1 MRIANR
7 AGRLVLLTD
16 NHSLDVETASDG
28 QFSSDPQQAY
38 DCWAEFIQW
47 AKNIDV
53 DNHASAQSYTL
64 DELDAPVPAPKQI
77 FAIGLNYRDHAEEA
91 NLPIPEHPVVF
102 TKFASSLTGPT
113 NDVKLSS
120 ETVDWELELVVVIG
134 QGGHQIAKDNAWDH
148 VAGLTVGQDI
158 SDRTVQFQ
166 VTPPQFSL
174 GKSYPGYAPTG
185 PAVVTLDEFTGD
197 LSRDDLALTGVIV
210 SEDGSEQVVQDGSSA
225 SLIFS
230 VPELIVR
237 LSEVITLMPGDLIF
251 TGTPAGVGTAR
262 TPKQFLQSGQTLVSR
277 IAGIGELRNRM
288 V

>member
-38 DCWAEFIQW
+38 DRWAEFIQW

-53 DNHASAQSYTL
+53 DIHTSAQSYTL
-64 DELDAPVPAPKQI
+64 DELEAPAPAPKQI

-102 TKFASSLTGPT
+102 TKFASSLTGPA
-113 NDVKLSS
+113 NDVKLSG

-134 QGGHQIAKDNAWDH
+134 EGGHEIAKENAWDH

-210 SEDGSEQVVQDGSSA
+210 SEDGSEQVVQDGSTA

-230 VPELIVR
+230 VPELIAR

>member
-7 AGRLVLLTD
+7 AGRLVLLSD
-16 NHSLDVETASDG
+16 NHSVDVETASDG
-28 QFSSDPQQAY
+28 QFSSDPQRAY
-38 DCWAEFIQW
+38 DCWEEFIQW
-47 AKNIDV
+47 AKTVDV
-53 DNHASAQSYTL
+53 DNHASAQAYSL
-64 DELDAPVPAPKQI
+64 DELDAPVPAPKQV

-102 TKFASSLTGPT
+102 TKFSSSLTGPT
-113 NDVKLSS
+113 KDIKLSS
-120 ETVDWELELVVVIG
+120 DTVDWELELVVVIG
-134 QGGHQIAKDNAWDH
+134 QGGHQISEDKAWDH

-174 GKSYPGYAPTG
+174 GKSFPGYSPTG
-185 PAVVTLDEFTGD
+185 PAVVTLDEFSGE

-210 SEDGSEQVVQDGSSA
+210 SEDGSEQVVQEGSTA

-230 VPELIVR
+230 VPQLIAR

-277 IAGIGELRNRM
+277 IAGIGEMRNRM

>member
-7 AGRLVLLTD
+7 VGRLVLLSD

-28 QFSSDPQQAY
+28 QFTSDPRQAY
-38 DCWAEFIQW
+38 DRWDEFTQW
-47 AKNIDV
+47 AKDINV
-53 DNHASAQSYTL
+53 DNHPAAQQYTL
-64 DELDAPVPAPKQI
+64 DELGAPVPEPRQI

-91 NLPIPEHPVVF
+91 DLPIPEHPVVF

-113 NDVKLSS
+113 AEVKLSG

-134 QGGHQIAKDNAWDH
+134 QGGHQIDKANAWDH

-185 PAVVTLDEFTGD
+185 PAVVTLDEMH
-197 LSRDDLALTGVIV
+197 SRDDIALTGVIV
-210 SEDGSEQVVQDGSSA
+210 SEDGSEQVVQEGSTA

-230 VPELIVR
+230 VPELIAR

-262 TPKQFLQSGQTLVSR
+262 TPKQFLQPGQTLVSR

>member
-7 AGRLVLLTD
+7 AGRLVLLSD
-16 NHSLDVETASDG
+16 NHSLDVESASDG
-28 QFSSDPQQAY
+28 QFTSDPRQAY
-38 DCWAEFIQW
+38 DRWDEFIQW
-47 AKNIDV
+47 AKDIDV
-53 DNHASAQSYTL
+53 DNHQAAQQYTL
-64 DELDAPVPAPKQI
+64 DELDAPVPEPRQI

-91 NLPIPEHPVVF
+91 GLPIPEHPVVF

-113 NDVKLSS
+113 ADVKRSG

-134 QGGHQIAKDNAWDH
+134 QEGHQIGKENAWDH

-166 VTPPQFSL
+166 VTPPQFGL

-185 PAVVTLDEFTGD
+185 PAVVTLDELTGE
-197 LSRDDLALTGVIV
+197 LSRDDITLKGVIV
-210 SEDGSEQVVQDGSSA
+210 SEDGSEQVVQEGSTA

-230 VPELIVR
+230 VPELISR
-237 LSEVITLMPGDLIF
+237 LSEVVTLMPGDLIF
-251 TGTPAGVGTAR
+251 TGTPAGVGSAR
-262 TPKQFLQSGQTLVSR
+262 TPKQFLQSGQTLVSH